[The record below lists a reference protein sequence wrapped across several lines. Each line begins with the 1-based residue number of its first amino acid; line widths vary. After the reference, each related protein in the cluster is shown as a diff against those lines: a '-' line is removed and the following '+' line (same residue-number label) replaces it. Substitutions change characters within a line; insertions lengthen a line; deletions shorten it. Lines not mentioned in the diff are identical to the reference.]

1 MDITKLKGHI
11 PDSVYEQLP
20 DTIKKFN
27 INTTL
32 RLSHFLSQC
41 SHESGEF
48 KVTKENL
55 NYSAKRLKEIFPKYF
70 PGDTS
75 NAYANNPE
83 KIANKVYGG
92 RMGNGD
98 EKSGDGYKYCGR
110 GFLQTT
116 GKSNYTLFDKLVEE
130 DILVLPGLVG
140 TKYPLLSAAF
150 FFENNKLWTICD
162 LGSDEITITKLTKRI
177 NGGTIGI
184 LDRMKQFNIFFKILS

>member
-110 GFLQTT
+110 GYIQLT
-116 GKSNYTLFDKLVEE
+116 GRSNYKLFDGIVDD
-130 DILVLPGLVG
+130 DILALPGLVG

-150 FFENNKLWTICD
+150 FFENNKLWSICD

-177 NGGTIGI
+177 NGGTNG
-184 LDRMKQFNIFFKILS
+184 LDHRTTLTNKYYNYVK